1 MGSLT
6 FSFIIVKKSVPL
18 HAAQSCIPID
28 ISFYELKQ
36 EVVLL
41 TNAEFSNK
49 HYPLSI
55 GSYLIRTFEQ

>member
-1 MGSLT
+1 MLACPCCFIMGSLT
-6 FSFIIVKKSVPL
+6 FSFTIVKKSVPL

-41 TNAEFSNK
+41 TNAEFSK
-49 HYPLSI
+49 
-55 GSYLIRTFEQ
+55 